1 MRILG
6 FPVQIRPGFV
16 LFMLLIVVVNGQPMG
31 FWLAGSV
38 AVFTLVHELGH
49 AVAARRTGATARI
62 SLDFLAGYAS
72 FAPSRELT
80 RGERAMIALA
90 GPLVQI
96 VLGIVVL
103 LAMGVDPLSHADY
116 ASEYSSLAI
125 WWAGPMIGLFN
136 LIPVLPLDGG
146 TIAGEIIDR
155 FSPGRGRALMAR
167 ISPPATAVAFAV
179 MVLVDDLRPLAAFAA
194 ILLVLQMQIVS
205 SRAPIRARNE
215 DQLIQRRRL
224 VEAESTAWS
233 TGRPGLMVPPQVVSP
248 WWEASRAI
256 ASGRPDLAITSIVDD
271 LYGRRPGQWFPP
283 HEATPEQLE
292 PIVAVIEPNLP
303 PPTGAERLESVHALV
318 DVLRITGRAQRA
330 AEYGAA
336 VFGHTRSGAL
346 AIQIARC
353 VAALGDEQN
362 AVQWLTVAARS
373 DAEPTALLLALM
385 GAPEFVSLRARPEI
399 AELIR
404 NLR

>member
-1 MRILG
+1 
-6 FPVQIRPGFV
+6 
-16 LFMLLIVVVNGQPMG
+16 
-31 FWLAGSV
+31 
-38 AVFTLVHELGH
+38 
-49 AVAARRTGATARI
+49 
-62 SLDFLAGYAS
+62 
-72 FAPSRELT
+72 
-80 RGERAMIALA
+80 MIALA

-155 FSPGRGRALMAR
+155 FAPGRGRALMAR